1 MELKDVVV
9 GGFYVMTEDDEDVFR
24 KGDVVLVIE
33 KYEDD
38 EENINCLNL
47 TNLNVPD
54 DWVTSSSKIG
64 KLGYDDVGLDDF
76 CILEGSNYIY
86 RIFAKLGKGLVRME
100 LPPENEIV
108 LTKNVSEIQVIEPG
122 LFVKARIEK

>member
-1 MELKDVVV
+1 MELKDVVI
-9 GGFYVMTEDDEDVFR
+9 GGFYVMTEDDEYVFR

-54 DWVTSSSKIG
+54 DWVTSSSKIR
-64 KLGYDDVGLDDF
+64 KLGYDDVSLDSF

-86 RIFAKLGKGLVRME
+86 RIFAKLGNGLVRME

>member
-1 MELKDVVV
+1 MELKDVVI

-64 KLGYDDVGLDDF
+64 KLGYDDVGLNSF

-86 RIFAKLGKGLVRME
+86 RIFAKLDNGLVRME

-122 LFVKARIEK
+122 LFVRAQLEK

>member
-1 MELKDVVV
+1 MELKDVVI
-9 GGFYVMTEDDEDVFR
+9 GGFYVMTEDDEDIFR

-64 KLGYDDVGLDDF
+64 KLGYDDVGLDSF

-86 RIFAKLGKGLVRME
+86 RIFAKMGKGLVRME

>member
-1 MELKDVVV
+1 MELKDVVI
-9 GGFYVMTEDDEDVFR
+9 GGFYVMTEDDEDIFR

-54 DWVTSSSKIG
+54 DWVTSASKIG
-64 KLGYDDVGLDDF
+64 KLGYDDVGLNSS

-86 RIFAKLGKGLVRME
+86 RIFAKLGNGLVRME

-108 LTKNVSEIQVIEPG
+108 LTKNVSEIQVIESG
-122 LFVKARIEK
+122 LFVRAKLEK

>member
-1 MELKDVVV
+1 MELKDVVI

-64 KLGYDDVGLDDF
+64 KLGYDDVGLNSF

-86 RIFAKLGKGLVRME
+86 RIFAKLGNGLVRME
-100 LPPENEIV
+100 LSPENEIV

-122 LFVKARIEK
+122 LFVRAQLKK

>member
-1 MELKDVVV
+1 MELKDVVI
-9 GGFYVMTEDDEDVFR
+9 GGFYVMAEDDEDVFR

-47 TNLNVPD
+47 TNLDVFD
-54 DWVTSSSKIG
+54 DWVTSSYKIR
-64 KLGYDDVGLDDF
+64 KLGYDDVGLDSF

-86 RIFAKLGKGLVRME
+86 RIFAKVGNGLVRME

>member
-1 MELKDVVV
+1 MELKDVVI

-47 TNLNVPD
+47 TNLDVFD

-64 KLGYDDVGLDDF
+64 KVLSLLPSF
-76 CILEGSNYIY
+76 TNKTSN
-86 RIFAKLGKGLVRME
+86 
-100 LPPENEIV
+100 
-108 LTKNVSEIQVIEPG
+108 S
-122 LFVKARIEK
+122 